1 MKMLSA
7 IHFHRNLVLN
17 HTDCI
22 LNIRVLSAVLICASK
37 AVGCC
42 CPTMWRH
49 MTPLGANKKIKKKS
63 CTCWRISKSSCFGM
77 YTAQIV
83 IEAFHTTSLSP
94 LRFAD
99 TAFRAMT
106 AGFRTLWAL
115 SFKLAELGFA
125 ALTLWTTYYLL
136 RAAARELSET

>member
-7 IHFHRNLVLN
+7 IHLHRNLVLN

-49 MTPLGANKKIKKKS
+49 MTPLGANKKLKKKVALVDVFPRVPVS
-63 CTCWRISKSSCFGM
+63 ECTQHR
-77 YTAQIV
+77 
-83 IEAFHTTSLSP
+83 
-94 LRFAD
+94 
-99 TAFRAMT
+99 
-106 AGFRTLWAL
+106 
-115 SFKLAELGFA
+115 
-125 ALTLWTTYYLL
+125 
-136 RAAARELSET
+136 